1 VKKFLCLLSSVAL
14 TACSSVSVIEER
26 ENAALAPKS
35 APAELFVRPFD
46 VAKGAEFDVAAPR
59 GKEDARAE
67 VGRTI
72 VDGMLSRGARWVAP
86 TKVLEPGQ
94 KGPSKGILVEGT
106 VIRAEQGSR
115 ALRIGIGFGLG
126 RTHLDTS
133 VSVFNLD
140 VSARK
145 PWLTYKTTGGSN
157 MEPGLVTG
165 LVAPTTVVVPLA
177 ATLTSTAISGVAK
190 GNKGVS
196 QDAKRTGRAIVATIH
211 DSLASKGLVKRKAWP
226 KRIGTL
232 GTPLGQLNVPSID

>member
-1 VKKFLCLLSSVAL
+1 MKKFLCLLSSVAL

-86 TKVLEPGQ
+86 TKGLAPGHQ
-94 KGPSKGILVEGT
+94 WPSKGILVEGT

-115 ALRIGIGFGLG
+115 ALRIGIWFGAG
-126 RTHLDTS
+126 RTRLDTA
-133 VSVFNLD
+133 VRVFNLD
-140 VSARK
+140 ASSK
-145 PWLTYKTTGGSN
+145 EPWLTFKTTGGSN

-165 LVAPTTVVVPLA
+165 LISPPSLALPIIATVAGTAVSTV
-177 ATLTSTAISGVAK
+177 TK

-196 QDAKRTGRAIVATIH
+196 QDAKRTGRAIVAT
-211 DSLASKGLVKRKAWP
+211 
-226 KRIGTL
+226 
-232 GTPLGQLNVPSID
+232 